1 MGIVSTFTTAV
12 IGMHARFSALENT
25 STESAVAAKVG
36 VDEEWYFQ
44 AYPDVRAAVE
54 DGRFKSAPH
63 HYRMHGFFEGR
74 LPSKPAEFDLIETN
88 KRQIEQ
94 EIAEGIC
101 EVTSLTYDIQF
112 SPEHRCSLRCVM
124 CASTVLRNQG
134 VTPLMDRRLPNNT
147 LERFKKLEPHIRY
160 FQQVSLTGSGEPL
173 VSPARAKRET
183 G

>member
-63 HYRMHGFFEGR
+63 HYRMHGNLLFSARDSLILAQRRWLDAQLVEHEVRCKEEAPLAARGR
-74 LPSKPAEFDLIETN
+74 APRHLKPGSRMKIPAPI
-88 KRQIEQ
+88 
-94 EIAEGIC
+94 EIAMLASPNRGHSAAGVEGAPTIIIQGLTRGLAIC
-101 EVTSLTYDIQF
+101 GNCE
-112 SPEHRCSLRCVM
+112 E
-124 CASTVLRNQG
+124 
-134 VTPLMDRRLPNNT
+134 
-147 LERFKKLEPHIRY
+147 
-160 FQQVSLTGSGEPL
+160 
-173 VSPARAKRET
+173 
-183 G
+183 